1 MTKTVVTVVNAVF
14 ITLVTFVVVFKA
26 QVVTIVEAHVNV
38 V

>member
-1 MTKTVVTVVNAVF
+1 MIKTVVTVVNAVV
-14 ITLVTFVVVFKA
+14 ITLVTFVVFKA